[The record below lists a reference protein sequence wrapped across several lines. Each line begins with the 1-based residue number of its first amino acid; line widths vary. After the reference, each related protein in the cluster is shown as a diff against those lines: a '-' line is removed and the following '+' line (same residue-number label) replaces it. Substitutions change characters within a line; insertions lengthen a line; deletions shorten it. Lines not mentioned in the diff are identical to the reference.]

1 MEGRELTDPHLPR
14 PSGYNTPWTP
24 NRKELVDMMWGGPM
38 GGYGSYGY
46 GMGFLGIALMAVF
59 WIAIIVGVVLLVR
72 WLMAGGTH
80 MGGMHMGMPPMAP
93 PPGTSAALDIL
104 KERYAK
110 GEITKEQF
118 DQMKKDLGG

>member
-1 MEGRELTDPHLPR
+1 
-14 PSGYNTPWTP
+14 
-24 NRKELVDMMWGGPM
+24 M

-59 WIAIIVGVVLLVR
+59 WIAIVVGVVLLVR

-80 MGGMHMGMPPMAP
+80 MGGMHMGMGGPMGPSA
-93 PPGTSAALDIL
+93 GTKSALDIAM
-104 KERYAK
+104 ERYAK